1 MLFMIEI
8 YSEWVR
14 QLVHHCDAEVFCQG
28 VEKKMT
34 FSTVDESV
42 STFLL
47 LANCFIRPWNAD
59 ARPTWFLWQGSAA
72 DRQTAGAVLGAET
85 KQAGVGWALRRSTAT
100 VHGHNTT
107 HGTYI
112 KMIWKIKNET

>member
-1 MLFMIEI
+1 MQREGKGFLCREKFKTQCDTLFMTEI

-34 FSTVDESV
+34 FSTLDENV

-47 LANCFIRPWNAD
+47 LANCFIRP
-59 ARPTWFLWQGSAA
+59 
-72 DRQTAGAVLGAET
+72 
-85 KQAGVGWALRRSTAT
+85 
-100 VHGHNTT
+100 
-107 HGTYI
+107 
-112 KMIWKIKNET
+112 